1 MENQIVLGAAFAV
14 ITTLSGVIVWL
25 VKSWIRQTNTLV
37 NDCKKSLD
45 RNTDVMQ
52 KVLELLTNWRGH

>member
-1 MENQIVLGAAFAV
+1 MENQLVLGAAFTV

-25 VKSWIRQTNTLV
+25 VKSWIKQTNVLV
-37 NDCKKSLD
+37 NNCQKSLD
-45 RNTDVMQ
+45 SNTAVLE